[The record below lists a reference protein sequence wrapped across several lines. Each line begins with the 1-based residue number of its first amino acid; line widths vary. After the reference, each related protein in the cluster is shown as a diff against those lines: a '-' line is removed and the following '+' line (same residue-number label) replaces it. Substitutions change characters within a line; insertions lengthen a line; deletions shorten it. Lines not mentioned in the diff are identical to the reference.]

1 MGPLHGIRVVDL
13 TAVVLGPLATQV
25 LGDYGADVIKVEPIE
40 GDLMRANGMS
50 RNRGMSSTFMNLNR
64 NKRSLAVDL
73 KSPEGLDVVKK
84 LVATADVLVHNMR
97 VKAINRLGL
106 GYDEICKIKPDIVY
120 VAATGF
126 GESGSCAGQPAFDDV
141 IQGACGMASLV
152 GHESNKPEFPPTL
165 LADKVAGIATANAV
179 LGALVHHARTG
190 QGQYVE
196 VPMFETM
203 VAFTMTEHM
212 GGNGFSPSIGPAGY
226 ARLLK
231 GGRKPT
237 PTRDGYLALLP
248 YTEKHWEAFFTALGR
263 KDLFEKYDLRN
274 RHERN
279 KRIHELYADLRS
291 VTVNFLSSELM
302 QLCRKLDIPVT
313 QIYSIDNIHEHEHI
327 QSVGLFEENYHPTE
341 GRVVSIRPTTLFSKT
356 PSKLEKPAP
365 NIGEQNEEILSELG
379 FDHDFI
385 KKSSSKQKHD

>member
-1 MGPLHGIRVVDL
+1 MGPLQGIRVVDL
-13 TAVVLGPLATQV
+13 TAVVLGPMATQV
-25 LGDYGADVIKVEPIE
+25 LADYGADVIKVEPIE

-73 KSPEGLDVVKK
+73 KTPEGLEAVKK
-84 LVATADVLVHNMR
+84 LIATADVLVHNMR
-97 VKAINRLGL
+97 VKAINKLGL
-106 GYDEICKIKPDIVY
+106 GYEAVSQIKPNIVY
-120 VAATGF
+120 CAATGF
-126 GESGSCAGQPAFDDV
+126 GEDGAYAGQPAFDDV

-152 GHESNKPEFPPTL
+152 GSENNKPEYPPTL

-179 LGALVHHARTG
+179 LGALVHQARTG
-190 QGQYVE
+190 EGQYVE

-237 PTRDGYLALLP
+237 PTKDGYLALLP

-263 KDLFEKYDLRN
+263 KDLFEKYDLSN

-291 VTVNFLSSELM
+291 VTANFTSAELM
-302 QLCRKLDIPVT
+302 ALCRKLDIPVT
-313 QIYSIDNIHEHEHI
+313 EIFSIDNIHEHDHVK
-327 QSVGLFEENYHPTE
+327 SVHLFEEHDHPTE
-341 GRVVSIRPTTLFSKT
+341 GRVVSIRPTALFAKT
-356 PSKLEKPAP
+356 PSKIDKPCP
-365 NIGEQNEEILSELG
+365 NIGEQTQEILSELG
-379 FDHDFI
+379 FDPAFI
-385 KKSSSKQKHD
+385 QKAAKK

>member
-1 MGPLHGIRVVDL
+1 M
-13 TAVVLGPLATQV
+13 
-25 LGDYGADVIKVEPIE
+25 
-40 GDLMRANGMS
+40 
-50 RNRGMSSTFMNLNR
+50 
-64 NKRSLAVDL
+64 
-73 KSPEGLDVVKK
+73 
-84 LVATADVLVHNMR
+84 
-97 VKAINRLGL
+97 
-106 GYDEICKIKPDIVY
+106 
-120 VAATGF
+120 
-126 GESGSCAGQPAFDDV
+126 
-141 IQGACGMASLV
+141 
-152 GHESNKPEFPPTL
+152 
-165 LADKVAGIATANAV
+165 
-179 LGALVHHARTG
+179 HHARTG

-263 KDLFEKYDLRN
+263 KDLFQKYDLSN

-302 QLCRKLDIPVT
+302 QLCRNLDIPVT
-313 QIYSIDNIHEHEHI
+313 QIYSIDNIHEHEHV
-327 QSVGLFEENYHPTE
+327 QSVGLFEENDHPTE

-365 NIGEQNEEILSELG
+365 NIGEQTEEILFELG
-379 FDHDFI
+379 FDQDFI
-385 KKSSSKQKHD
+385 KKASSKQKHD

>member
-1 MGPLHGIRVVDL
+1 MGPLQGIRVVDL

-25 LGDYGADVIKVEPIE
+25 LADYGADVIKVEPIE

-73 KSPEGLDVVKK
+73 KTPEGLEAVKK
-84 LVATADVLVHNMR
+84 LISTADVLVHNMR
-97 VKAINRLGL
+97 VKAINKLGL
-106 GYDEICKIKPDIVY
+106 GYEAVSQIKPNIVY
-120 VAATGF
+120 CAATGF
-126 GESGSCAGQPAFDDV
+126 GEDGAYAGQPAFDDV

-152 GHESNKPEFPPTL
+152 GSENNKPEYPPTL

-179 LGALVHHARTG
+179 LGALVHQARTG
-190 QGQYVE
+190 EGQYVE

-237 PTRDGYLALLP
+237 PTKDGFLALLP

-263 KDLFEKYDLRN
+263 KDLFEKYDLSN

-291 VTVNFLSSELM
+291 VTANFTSAELM
-302 QLCRKLDIPVT
+302 ALCRKLDIPVT
-313 QIYSIDNIHEHEHI
+313 EIFSIDNIHEHDHVK
-327 QSVGLFEENYHPTE
+327 SVQLFEEHEHPTE
-341 GRVVSIRPTTLFSKT
+341 GRVVSIRPTALFAKT
-356 PSKLEKPAP
+356 PSKIDKPCP
-365 NIGEQNEEILSELG
+365 NIGEQTQEILSELG
-379 FDHDFI
+379 FDPTFI
-385 KKSSSKQKHD
+385 KKAAKK

>member
-1 MGPLHGIRVVDL
+1 MGPLQGIRVVDL

-25 LGDYGADVIKVEPIE
+25 LADYGADVIKVEPIE
-40 GDLMRANGMS
+40 GDLMRANGLA

-73 KSPEGLDVVKK
+73 KSPEGLEVVKA
-84 LVATADVLVHNMR
+84 LIATADVLVHNMR

-106 GYDEICKIKPDIVY
+106 GYDHVKQIKPNIVY
-120 VAATGF
+120 CAATGF
-126 GESGSCAGQPAFDDV
+126 GEGGAYAGQPAFDDV
-141 IQGACGMASLV
+141 IQGACGMANLV
-152 GHESNKPEFPPTL
+152 GHESNKPEYPPTL

-179 LGALVHHARTG
+179 LGALVHQARTG
-190 QGQYVE
+190 EGQYVE

-237 PTRDGYLALLP
+237 PTKDGFLALLP
-248 YTEKHWEAFFTALGR
+248 YTENHWNAFFTALGR
-263 KDLFEKYDLRN
+263 KDLFEKYDLSN

-279 KRIHELYADLRS
+279 KRIHELYEDLRS
-291 VTVNFLSSELM
+291 VTANFTSAELM
-302 QLCRKLDIPVT
+302 DLCRKLDIPVT
-313 QIYSIDNIHEHEHI
+313 EIYSIDNIHEHAHV
-327 QSVGLFEENYHPTE
+327 QSVGLFEEHDHPTE
-341 GRVVSIRPTTLFSKT
+341 GRVVSIRPTALFDKT
-356 PSKLEKPAP
+356 PSKISKPAP
-365 NIGEQNEEILSELG
+365 NIGEQTHEILTELG
-379 FDHDFI
+379 FAPEFI
-385 KKSSSKQKHD
+385 QKAAKK

>member
-1 MGPLHGIRVVDL
+1 MGPLNGIRVVDL

-25 LGDYGADVIKVEPIE
+25 LADYGADVIKIEPIE
-40 GDLMRANGMS
+40 GDLMRANGLS

-73 KSPEGLDVVKK
+73 KNSEGLQAVKA
-84 LVATADVLVHNMR
+84 LIATADVLVHNMR
-97 VKAINRLGL
+97 VKAINKLGL
-106 GYDEICKIKPDIVY
+106 GYEDVVKLRPNIVY
-120 VAATGF
+120 CAATGF
-126 GESGSCAGQPAFDDV
+126 GESGSHAGQPAFDDV
-141 IQGACGMASLV
+141 IQGACGMANLV
-152 GHESNKPEFPPTL
+152 GHESGKPEYPPTL

-179 LGALVHHARTG
+179 MGALVHQARTG
-190 QGQYVE
+190 EGQYVE

-237 PTRDGYLALLP
+237 PTKDGFLALLP
-248 YTEKHWEAFFTALGR
+248 YTENHWNAFFTALGR
-263 KDLFEKYDLRN
+263 KDLFEKYDLSN

-291 VTVNFLSSELM
+291 VTANFTSAELM
-302 QLCRKLDIPVT
+302 DLCRKLDIPVT
-313 QIYSIDNIHEHEHI
+313 EIFSIDNIHEHSHVK
-327 QSVGLFEENYHPTE
+327 SVGLFEEHDHPTE
-341 GRVVSIRPTTLFSKT
+341 GRVVSIRPTALFSKT
-356 PSKLEKPAP
+356 PTSLRRPTP
-365 NIGEQNEEILSELG
+365 NIGEQTEDILLELG
-379 FDHDFI
+379 FDLAFI
-385 KKSSSKQKHD
+385 QKAAKK